1 MRPTVYVET
10 TVLSYLAARPSRDL
24 VVAAHQRLT
33 AEWWQAAPGRFTRV
47 ASAGVTQE
55 AAAGDPRVAA
65 ARLALLATLPLLEVT
80 PEALALAAGLLRA
93 GHLPP
98 KANFDALHLATAAVG
113 RADYRGTWTMRQ
125 LAGAGVRRGL
135 ERALRAA
142 GYEPPT
148 LCTPEELLAAPGE
161 GAPDDPDDGEAADA

>member
-1 MRPTVYVET
+1 MCPTVYVET

-33 AEWWQAAPGRFTRV
+33 AEWWQTAPARFMLV
-47 ASAGVTQE
+47 ASAVVTQE
-55 AAAGDPRVAA
+55 AAAGDPQVAG
-65 ARLALLATLPLLEVT
+65 ARLALLAGVPLLEVT

-98 KANFDALHLATAAVG
+98 KADFDALHLGVAAVG
-113 RADYRGTWTMRQ
+113 GADYLVTWNMRH
-125 LAGAGVRRGL
+125 LAGAVVRRRL

-148 LCTPEELLAAPGE
+148 LCTPEELLIAPGE
-161 GAPDDPDDGEAADA
+161 GALDQGGSADA